1 MQLILNMVSI
11 IVLRIMDVSL
21 ATTRTILLTKNK
33 AKIAALIG
41 FIEVIIY
48 IKVLGN
54 VVSTLDNYYYLIAY
68 ATGFSLGNYLGSKL
82 EKYLAF
88 GDSQIRLIIK
98 AEDCFIIDEL
108 RDFGYGVTTFEGNG
122 KTGPKIMILI
132 AAKRKDIPKIEEFIK
147 NKEVDAFLTVNDL
160 AHYSGGTIQNKK

>member
-1 MQLILNMVSI
+1 MQLILNIISI

-54 VVSTLDNYYYLIAY
+54 VVSTLDNYYYLIA
-68 ATGFSLGNYLGSKL
+68 
-82 EKYLAF
+82 
-88 GDSQIRLIIK
+88 
-98 AEDCFIIDEL
+98 
-108 RDFGYGVTTFEGNG
+108 
-122 KTGPKIMILI
+122 
-132 AAKRKDIPKIEEFIK
+132 
-147 NKEVDAFLTVNDL
+147 
-160 AHYSGGTIQNKK
+160 